1 MQAELS
7 ETVSDCTSG
16 HVFQGPTGVRKLP
29 EPQYLQFHLDA
40 PLMQSLQD
48 AKNQFVELVGWCCRV
63 GLNKVFSLDIIG
75 HLKQY
80 SKLHNKPNGCFKQD
94 FFTWHH
100 SSFKTEYN
108 KLHNKAYMS
117 MLLCWGLVPLIII
130 MAERKHLWPVCFWL
144 CS

>member
-48 AKNQFVELVGWCCRV
+48 AKNQFVELVG
-63 GLNKVFSLDIIG
+63 
-75 HLKQY
+75 
-80 SKLHNKPNGCFKQD
+80 
-94 FFTWHH
+94 
-100 SSFKTEYN
+100 
-108 KLHNKAYMS
+108 
-117 MLLCWGLVPLIII
+117 
-130 MAERKHLWPVCFWL
+130 
-144 CS
+144 